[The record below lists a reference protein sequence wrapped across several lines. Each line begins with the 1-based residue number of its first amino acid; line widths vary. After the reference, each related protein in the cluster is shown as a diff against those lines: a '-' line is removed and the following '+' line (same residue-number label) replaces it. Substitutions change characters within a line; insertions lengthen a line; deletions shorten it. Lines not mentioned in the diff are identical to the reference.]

1 MLNVGELATAQYVF
15 DSLRDGDVISWNA
28 IISGYV
34 EFAKGTEALC
44 IMEQMD
50 ANGIIPNPQTIV
62 YILQAC
68 GTIGNSSKAQELHSF
83 LVKKGLEEE
92 RFVINAVMSTY
103 AKCSLLLEAQDVF
116 DKLPSPD
123 VVSYCTLLTGYTE
136 YSDDEKAHHCL
147 KQVQDIAISMN
158 VVIYACGLK
167 ICGNTRMLIDGHNL
181 HTQLVIKG
189 LEYDP
194 IIGSTLVDMYGKCDL
209 IEESQE
215 VFDKLLVRD
224 VVSWTALLVG
234 YASCGCVD
242 EALCCFND
250 MQEDMVYVNVVAYIC
265 TLKAFASMRDMSKGL
280 ELQCEIA
287 KKGFEKDL
295 FVGTSLIDVYAKFGS
310 LPDAHIV
317 FLKLPARNIVSWTAL
332 ISGYAEHGPGE
343 EAIKLFDE
351 MQRQSHSPNIITF
364 CSVLKAC
371 GIVRSLEIG
380 EYVDLEVRK
389 QGLLEKDIILGNALA
404 DMYSKCGALQKAREV
419 FDQLRVRDV
428 ISWSSLISGYV
439 QQGLGHEALQCFQ
452 EMQDT
457 GVCPNALTYISVS
470 KACGIHY
477 RVSGDWG
484 KPSGSN

>member
-83 LVKKGLEEE
+83 LVKKGFEEE

-287 KKGFEKDL
+287 KKGFEKDPL
-295 FVGTSLIDVYAKFGS
+295 VVTMMVDMYAKCG
-310 LPDAHIV
+310 
-317 FLKLPARNIVSWTAL
+317 FLEEAQSMFDKLPFRDVVSATILLSGYIEHGFNAEALVFFEEIQRVGIVSN
-332 ISGYAEHGPGE
+332 
-343 EAIKLFDE
+343 AI
-351 MQRQSHSPNIITF
+351 TYV
-364 CSVLKAC
+364 CGLKAC
-371 GIVRSLEIG
+371 GSSNAICKGMEIHVEITKKGLDNDVLVGNSLIDLYVRNSLQTAQH
-380 EYVDLEVRK
+380 VLDNLP
-389 QGLLEKDIILGNALA
+389 
-404 DMYSKCGALQKAREV
+404 S
-419 FDQLRVRDV
+419 RDV
-428 ISWSSLISGYV
+428 FSWNTIIAVYAEY
-439 QQGLGHEALQCFQ
+439 GH
-452 EMQDT
+452 
-457 GVCPNALTYISVS
+457 G
-470 KACGIHY
+470 
-477 RVSGDWG
+477 
-484 KPSGSN
+484 